1 MFRRAKWDKFETTLP
16 PADPLGWH
24 NSKMLSSHAGR
35 DTPVT
40 AAESG
45 SIQVPKVKNG
55 IKVELIIP
63 GVG

>member
-24 NSKMLSSHAGR
+24 NSKMLPNHVR
-35 DTPVT
+35 TDTRVT

-45 SIQVPKVKNG
+45 
-55 IKVELIIP
+55 
-63 GVG
+63 